1 MLIHCTM
8 DELLAI
14 RDGQGSQG
22 ALRHLDECD
31 ECCNELELLHQRVAA
46 LRALPG
52 LRSPRDRWSV
62 VRDEVL
68 AQRART
74 RRRFG
79 GWLTAAAAASVA
91 LAIGLGGLVTPAA
104 QEPDPLAELVSEAQM
119 LERALRTMR
128 PETRVL
134 TGRIAGAVAALED
147 RLKRGD
153 KSLVGNKGYRKY
165 LKATGKRFQIDRQ
178 KMGAETLDKAS
189 RILYNSVYDRTY

>member
-46 LRALPG
+46 LKALPS
-52 LRSPRDRWSV
+52 LRPPRDRWSA

-91 LAIGLGGLVTPAA
+91 LAIGLGDLVTPAA
-104 QEPDPLAELVSEAQM
+104 QEPDPLAELVSEAQL

-134 TGRIAGAVAALED
+134 TGRMASAVAALED
-147 RLKRGD
+147 RLELLDVRFEQARVQRLSRERVIVLWQERVGLMD
-153 KSLVGNKGYRKY
+153 ALVNVHARPV
-165 LKATGKRFQIDRQ
+165 
-178 KMGAETLDKAS
+178 
-189 RILYNSVYDRTY
+189 ILIGF

>member
-46 LRALPG
+46 LKALPS
-52 LRSPRDRWSV
+52 LRPPRDRWSV

-91 LAIGLGGLVTPAA
+91 LAIGLGDLVTPAA
-104 QEPDPLAELVSEAQM
+104 QEPDPLAELVSEAQL

-134 TGRIAGAVAALED
+134 TGRMAGAVAALED
-147 RLKRGD
+147 RLELLDLRFEQARVQRLSRERVIVLWQERVGLMD
-153 KSLVGNKGYRKY
+153 LLVNVHARPV
-165 LKATGKRFQIDRQ
+165 
-178 KMGAETLDKAS
+178 
-189 RILYNSVYDRTY
+189 ILIGF

>member
-31 ECCNELELLHQRVAA
+31 ECCHELELLHQRVAA
-46 LRALPG
+46 LRALPS
-52 LRSPRDRWSV
+52 LRPPRDRWSV

-147 RLKRGD
+147 RLELLDVRFEQAGVQRLSREKVIVLWQERVD
-153 KSLVGNKGYRKY
+153 LMDALVNVHARPV
-165 LKATGKRFQIDRQ
+165 
-178 KMGAETLDKAS
+178 
-189 RILYNSVYDRTY
+189 ILIGF

>member
-46 LRALPG
+46 LKALPS
-52 LRSPRDRWSV
+52 LRPPRDRWSV

-147 RLKRGD
+147 RLELLDVRFEQARMQRLSREKVIVLWQERVGLMD
-153 KSLVGNKGYRKY
+153 ALVNVHGRPV
-165 LKATGKRFQIDRQ
+165 
-178 KMGAETLDKAS
+178 
-189 RILYNSVYDRTY
+189 ILIGF

>member
-31 ECCNELELLHQRVAA
+31 ECCHELELLHQRVAA
-46 LRALPG
+46 LKALPG
-52 LRSPRDRWSV
+52 LRPPRDRWSA
-62 VRDEVL
+62 VRDDVL
-68 AQRART
+68 AERART

-104 QEPDPLAELVSEAQM
+104 QQPDPLAELVSEAQM

-134 TGRIAGAVAALED
+134 TGRMAGAVAALED
-147 RLKRGD
+147 RLELLDVRFERARVQRLSREKVIVLWQERVGLMD
-153 KSLVGNKGYRKY
+153 ALVNVHARPV
-165 LKATGKRFQIDRQ
+165 
-178 KMGAETLDKAS
+178 
-189 RILYNSVYDRTY
+189 ILIGF

>member
-31 ECCNELELLHQRVAA
+31 ECCHELELLHQRVAA
-46 LRALPG
+46 LKALPS
-52 LRSPRDRWSV
+52 LRPPRDRWSV
-62 VRDEVL
+62 VREEVL

-91 LAIGLGGLVTPAA
+91 LAIGFGGLVTPAA

-147 RLKRGD
+147 RLELLDVRFEQARVQRLSREKVIVLWQERVGLMD
-153 KSLVGNKGYRKY
+153 ALVNVHARPV
-165 LKATGKRFQIDRQ
+165 
-178 KMGAETLDKAS
+178 
-189 RILYNSVYDRTY
+189 ILIGF

>member
-46 LRALPG
+46 LKALPS
-52 LRSPRDRWSV
+52 LRPPRDRWSV

-68 AQRART
+68 ARRART

-91 LAIGLGGLVTPAA
+91 LAIGLGDLVTPAA
-104 QEPDPLAELVSEAQM
+104 QEPDPLAELVSEAQL

-134 TGRIAGAVAALED
+134 TGRMAAAVAAVED
-147 RLKRGD
+147 RLELLDLRFEQARVQRLSRERVIVLWQERVGLMD
-153 KSLVGNKGYRKY
+153 ALVNVHARPV
-165 LKATGKRFQIDRQ
+165 
-178 KMGAETLDKAS
+178 
-189 RILYNSVYDRTY
+189 ILIGF

>member
-31 ECCNELELLHQRVAA
+31 ECCDELELLHQRVAA
-46 LRALPG
+46 LRALPS
-52 LRSPRDRWSV
+52 LRPPRDRWSE

-119 LERALRTMR
+119 LERAFRTMR

-147 RLKRGD
+147 RLQLLDVRFEQARMQRLSREKVIVLWQERVD
-153 KSLVGNKGYRKY
+153 LMDALVNVHARPV
-165 LKATGKRFQIDRQ
+165 
-178 KMGAETLDKAS
+178 
-189 RILYNSVYDRTY
+189 ILIGF

>member
-46 LRALPG
+46 LKALPS
-52 LRSPRDRWSV
+52 LRPPRDRWSV

-68 AQRART
+68 ARRARA

-79 GWLTAAAAASVA
+79 GWVTAGAAASVG
-91 LAIGLGGLVTPAA
+91 LAIGLGDLVTPAA
-104 QEPDPLAELVSEAQM
+104 QEPDPLAELVSEAQL

-134 TGRIAGAVAALED
+134 TGRMAAAVAAVED
-147 RLKRGD
+147 RLELLDLRFEQARVQRLSRERVIVLWQERVGLMD
-153 KSLVGNKGYRKY
+153 ALVNVHARPV
-165 LKATGKRFQIDRQ
+165 
-178 KMGAETLDKAS
+178 
-189 RILYNSVYDRTY
+189 ILIGF

>member
-31 ECCNELELLHQRVAA
+31 ECCHELELLHQRVAA
-46 LRALPG
+46 LKALPS
-52 LRSPRDRWSV
+52 LRSPRDRWSE
-62 VRDEVL
+62 VRDEVM
-68 AQRART
+68 AQRARM

-134 TGRIAGAVAALED
+134 TGRIAGAVATLED
-147 RLKRGD
+147 RLELLDVRFERARVQRLSREKVIVLWQERVGLMD
-153 KSLVGNKGYRKY
+153 ALVNVHARPV
-165 LKATGKRFQIDRQ
+165 
-178 KMGAETLDKAS
+178 
-189 RILYNSVYDRTY
+189 ILIGF

>member
-46 LRALPG
+46 LKALPS
-52 LRSPRDRWSV
+52 LRPPRDRWSV

-68 AQRART
+68 ARRARA

-134 TGRIAGAVAALED
+134 TGRMAGAVAALED
-147 RLKRGD
+147 RLELLDVRFEQARVQRLSRERVIVLWQERVGLMD
-153 KSLVGNKGYRKY
+153 ALVNVHARPV
-165 LKATGKRFQIDRQ
+165 
-178 KMGAETLDKAS
+178 
-189 RILYNSVYDRTY
+189 ILIGF

>member
-46 LRALPG
+46 LKALPS
-52 LRSPRDRWSV
+52 LRPPRDRWSA

-68 AQRART
+68 ARRARA

-91 LAIGLGGLVTPAA
+91 LAIGLGGLVTPAV
-104 QEPDPLAELVSEAQM
+104 QEPDPLAALVSEAQM

-134 TGRIAGAVAALED
+134 TGRIAGAVAVLED
-147 RLKRGD
+147 RLELLDVRFEQARVQRLSRERVIVLWQERVGLMD
-153 KSLVGNKGYRKY
+153 ALVNVHARPV
-165 LKATGKRFQIDRQ
+165 
-178 KMGAETLDKAS
+178 
-189 RILYNSVYDRTY
+189 ILIGF

>member
-104 QEPDPLAELVSEAQM
+104 REPDPLAELVSEAQM

-147 RLKRGD
+147 RLELLDVRFEQARMQRLSREKVIVLWQERVGLMD
-153 KSLVGNKGYRKY
+153 ALVNVHARPV
-165 LKATGKRFQIDRQ
+165 
-178 KMGAETLDKAS
+178 
-189 RILYNSVYDRTY
+189 ILIGF

>member
-46 LRALPG
+46 LKALPS
-52 LRSPRDRWSV
+52 LRPPRDRWSV

-119 LERALRTMR
+119 LERALRAMR

-134 TGRIAGAVAALED
+134 TGWMAGAVAALED
-147 RLKRGD
+147 RLELLDVRFERARVQRLSREKVIVLWQERVGLMD
-153 KSLVGNKGYRKY
+153 ALVNVHARPV
-165 LKATGKRFQIDRQ
+165 
-178 KMGAETLDKAS
+178 
-189 RILYNSVYDRTY
+189 ILIGF

>member
-46 LRALPG
+46 LKALPS
-52 LRSPRDRWSV
+52 LRPPRDRWSV

-68 AQRART
+68 AQRARA

-91 LAIGLGGLVTPAA
+91 LAIGLGGLVMPAA
-104 QEPDPLAELVSEAQM
+104 QEPDPLAELVSEAQ
-119 LERALRTMR
+119 LLQEALRVLR
-128 PETRVL
+128 PEIRVIS
-134 TGRIAGAVAALED
+134 GRTAGAVAALED
-147 RLKRGD
+147 RLVLLDVRFEEARIRRL
-153 KSLVGNKGYRKY
+153 SRERLVILWQER
-165 LKATGKRFQIDRQ
+165 IDLMDALVNVHARPV
-178 KMGAETLDKAS
+178 TL
-189 RILYNSVYDRTY
+189 IGF

>member
-31 ECCNELELLHQRVAA
+31 ECCHELELLHQRVAA
-46 LRALPG
+46 LKALPS
-52 LRSPRDRWSV
+52 LRPPRDRWSV

-119 LERALRTMR
+119 LERAFRTMR

-147 RLKRGD
+147 RLQLLDVRFEQARMQRLSREKVIVLWQERVD
-153 KSLVGNKGYRKY
+153 LMDALVNVHARPV
-165 LKATGKRFQIDRQ
+165 
-178 KMGAETLDKAS
+178 
-189 RILYNSVYDRTY
+189 ILIGF

>member
-46 LRALPG
+46 LKALPS
-52 LRSPRDRWSV
+52 LRPPRDRWSV

-68 AQRART
+68 ARRARA

-91 LAIGLGGLVTPAA
+91 LAIGLGGLVTPAV
-104 QEPDPLAELVSEAQM
+104 QEPDPLAALVSEAQM

-147 RLKRGD
+147 RLELLDVRFEQARVQRLSRERVIVLWQERVGLMD
-153 KSLVGNKGYRKY
+153 ALVNVHARPV
-165 LKATGKRFQIDRQ
+165 
-178 KMGAETLDKAS
+178 
-189 RILYNSVYDRTY
+189 ILIGF

>member
-46 LRALPG
+46 LRALPS
-52 LRSPRDRWSV
+52 LRPPRDRWSV

-147 RLKRGD
+147 RLELLDVRFERARVQRLSREKVIVLWQERVGLMD
-153 KSLVGNKGYRKY
+153 ALVNVHARPV
-165 LKATGKRFQIDRQ
+165 
-178 KMGAETLDKAS
+178 
-189 RILYNSVYDRTY
+189 ILIGF

>member
-31 ECCNELELLHQRVAA
+31 ECCHELELLHQRVAA
-46 LRALPG
+46 LKALPS

-68 AQRART
+68 AQRARA

-91 LAIGLGGLVTPAA
+91 LAIGFGGLVTPAV
-104 QEPDPLAELVSEAQM
+104 QEQDPLAELVSEAQM

-134 TGRIAGAVAALED
+134 TGRIASAVAALED
-147 RLKRGD
+147 RLELLDLRFEQARVRRLSKERVIVLWQERVGLMD
-153 KSLVGNKGYRKY
+153 LLVNVQARPV
-165 LKATGKRFQIDRQ
+165 
-178 KMGAETLDKAS
+178 
-189 RILYNSVYDRTY
+189 ILIGF

>member
-31 ECCNELELLHQRVAA
+31 ECCHELELLHQRVAA
-46 LRALPG
+46 LKALPS
-52 LRSPRDRWSV
+52 LRPPRDRWSE
-62 VRDEVL
+62 VRDEVM
-68 AQRART
+68 AQRARM

-119 LERALRTMR
+119 LEQALRTMR

-134 TGRIAGAVAALED
+134 TGRIAGAVATLED
-147 RLKRGD
+147 RLELLDVRFERARVQRLSREKVIVLWQERVGLMD
-153 KSLVGNKGYRKY
+153 ALVNVHARPV
-165 LKATGKRFQIDRQ
+165 
-178 KMGAETLDKAS
+178 
-189 RILYNSVYDRTY
+189 ILIGF

>member
-31 ECCNELELLHQRVAA
+31 QCCHELELLHQRVAA
-46 LRALPG
+46 LKALPG
-52 LRSPRDRWSV
+52 LRPPRDRWSA

-68 AQRART
+68 AERART

-119 LERALRTMR
+119 LERALRSMR

-147 RLKRGD
+147 RLEFLDVRFEQARMQRLSREKLIVLWQERVGLMD
-153 KSLVGNKGYRKY
+153 ALVNVHARPV
-165 LKATGKRFQIDRQ
+165 
-178 KMGAETLDKAS
+178 
-189 RILYNSVYDRTY
+189 ILIGF

>member
-46 LRALPG
+46 LKALPS
-52 LRSPRDRWSV
+52 LRPPRDRWSV

-68 AQRART
+68 ARRART

-91 LAIGLGGLVTPAA
+91 LAIGLGDLVTPAV
-104 QEPDPLAELVSEAQM
+104 QEPDPLAELVSEAQL

-134 TGRIAGAVAALED
+134 TGRMAGAVAALED
-147 RLKRGD
+147 RLELLDLRFEQARVQRLSRERVIVLWQERVGLMD
-153 KSLVGNKGYRKY
+153 LLVNVHARPV
-165 LKATGKRFQIDRQ
+165 
-178 KMGAETLDKAS
+178 
-189 RILYNSVYDRTY
+189 ILIGF

>member
-31 ECCNELELLHQRVAA
+31 ECCHELELLHQRVAA
-46 LRALPG
+46 LKALPS

-68 AQRART
+68 AQRARA

-79 GWLTAAAAASVA
+79 GWLTAAAVASVA
-91 LAIGLGGLVTPAA
+91 LAVGLGGLVTPAV
-104 QEPDPLAELVSEAQM
+104 QEQDPLAELVSEAQM

-134 TGRIAGAVAALED
+134 TGRIASAVAALED
-147 RLKRGD
+147 RLELLDLRFEQARVQRLSKERVIVLWQERVGLMD
-153 KSLVGNKGYRKY
+153 LLVNVQARPV
-165 LKATGKRFQIDRQ
+165 
-178 KMGAETLDKAS
+178 
-189 RILYNSVYDRTY
+189 ILIGF

>member
-31 ECCNELELLHQRVAA
+31 ECCHELELLHQRVAA
-46 LRALPG
+46 LKALPS
-52 LRSPRDRWSV
+52 LRSPRDRWPV

-119 LERALRTMR
+119 LERALRSMR

-147 RLKRGD
+147 RLELLDVRFERARVQRLSREKVIVLWQERVGLMD
-153 KSLVGNKGYRKY
+153 ALVNVHARPV
-165 LKATGKRFQIDRQ
+165 
-178 KMGAETLDKAS
+178 
-189 RILYNSVYDRTY
+189 ILIGF

>member
-46 LRALPG
+46 LRALPS
-52 LRSPRDRWSV
+52 LRPPRDRWSV

-134 TGRIAGAVAALED
+134 TGRIASAVAALED
-147 RLKRGD
+147 RLELLDVRFERARVQRLSREKVIVLWQERVGLMD
-153 KSLVGNKGYRKY
+153 ALVNVHARPV
-165 LKATGKRFQIDRQ
+165 
-178 KMGAETLDKAS
+178 
-189 RILYNSVYDRTY
+189 ILIGF

>member
-46 LRALPG
+46 LRALPS
-52 LRSPRDRWSV
+52 LRPPRDRWSV

-68 AQRART
+68 AQRARA

-91 LAIGLGGLVTPAA
+91 LAIGLGSLVTPAA
-104 QEPDPLAELVSEAQM
+104 QEPDPLSELVSEAQM
-119 LERALRTMR
+119 LERALRAMR

-147 RLKRGD
+147 QLELLDVRFERARVQRLSREKVIVLWQERVGLMD
-153 KSLVGNKGYRKY
+153 ALVNVHARPV
-165 LKATGKRFQIDRQ
+165 
-178 KMGAETLDKAS
+178 
-189 RILYNSVYDRTY
+189 ILIGF

>member
-8 DELLAI
+8 EELLAI

-31 ECCNELELLHQRVAA
+31 ECCHELELLHQRVAA
-46 LRALPG
+46 LRALPS
-52 LRSPRDRWSV
+52 LRPPRDRWSV

-68 AQRART
+68 AQRARA

-119 LERALRTMR
+119 LERAFRTMR

-147 RLKRGD
+147 RLELLDVRFEQARVQRLSREKVIVLWQERVGLMD
-153 KSLVGNKGYRKY
+153 ALVNVHARPV
-165 LKATGKRFQIDRQ
+165 
-178 KMGAETLDKAS
+178 
-189 RILYNSVYDRTY
+189 ILIGF

>member
-46 LRALPG
+46 LKALPS
-52 LRSPRDRWSV
+52 LRPPRDRWSV

-68 AQRART
+68 AQRARA

-147 RLKRGD
+147 RLELLDVRFEQARVRRLSREQVIVLWQERVGLMD
-153 KSLVGNKGYRKY
+153 ALVNVHARPVIMIG
-165 LKATGKRFQIDRQ
+165 F
-178 KMGAETLDKAS
+178 
-189 RILYNSVYDRTY
+189 

>member
-31 ECCNELELLHQRVAA
+31 ECCHELELLHQRVAA

-52 LRSPRDRWSV
+52 LRPPRDRWSV

-79 GWLTAAAAASVA
+79 GWLTEAAAASVA

-134 TGRIAGAVAALED
+134 TGRMAGAVAALED
-147 RLKRGD
+147 RLEFLDVRFEQARMQRLSREKLIVLWQERVGLMD
-153 KSLVGNKGYRKY
+153 ALVNVHARPV
-165 LKATGKRFQIDRQ
+165 
-178 KMGAETLDKAS
+178 
-189 RILYNSVYDRTY
+189 ILIGF

>member
-46 LRALPG
+46 LKALPS
-52 LRSPRDRWSV
+52 LRPPRDRWSV

-68 AQRART
+68 ARRART

-91 LAIGLGGLVTPAA
+91 LAIGLGGLVTPAV
-104 QEPDPLAELVSEAQM
+104 QEQDPLAELVSEAQM

-134 TGRIAGAVAALED
+134 TGRIASAVAALED
-147 RLKRGD
+147 RLELLDLRFEQARVRRLSKERVIVLWQERVGLMD
-153 KSLVGNKGYRKY
+153 LLVNVHARPV
-165 LKATGKRFQIDRQ
+165 
-178 KMGAETLDKAS
+178 
-189 RILYNSVYDRTY
+189 ILIGF

>member
-31 ECCNELELLHQRVAA
+31 ECCHELELLHQRVAA

-52 LRSPRDRWSV
+52 LRPPRDRWSV

-147 RLKRGD
+147 RLELLDVRFEQARMQRLSREKVIVLWQERVGLMD
-153 KSLVGNKGYRKY
+153 ALVNVHARPV
-165 LKATGKRFQIDRQ
+165 
-178 KMGAETLDKAS
+178 
-189 RILYNSVYDRTY
+189 ILIGF